1 MPKDGSVRFENVC
14 FSYDGKKPVIQNFSF
29 ATTGG
34 HKIALVGE
42 TGGGKSTLLKLL
54 FRFYDVQEGSVSIDG
69 QDVRTVTLESLRST
83 IGVVPQDPSLFNDT
97 VMNNVRYARLDAS
110 DEEVMSAC
118 KGASVHEKILSFTDG
133 YSSKVGEKGVK
144 LSGGELQ
151 RIAIARTIL
160 KDPRMILLDEATS
173 SVDTDTESK
182 IQDALAKLMK
192 DRTTFIVAHR
202 LSTVVDADLILV
214 IKDGAITEQGTPK
227 ELLAAKGK
235 YFELWSKQ
243 VGIIPTTQD
252 TTSTHHSDLSNQSC
266 MNNQAKPGSNE
277 RQKTWRPDAPEFVP
291 QRLRDTKSTGS
302 ELLPQSDRVAE
313 PTQTSQM
320 TRKEGPRALDT
331 TTGSNKRPIPDQ
343 FVKGSEDKENTLV
356 SKRAR
361 KTQRRNQSK
370 SEPSGT
376 SMNREDD
383 LDTGPSMA
391 LGKKPSFQGQRRVSA
406 PEGTPTAADDRTM
419 GQDRRRRR
427 RRRQKH
433 WRVKNREVS
442 ATQSEGLS
450 SERSSTMA
458 AESGSQ
464 TPLAP
469 ATTPVAA
476 DQAPVK
482 SEGQNKGPVR
492 FVPGA

>member
-1 MPKDGSVRFENVC
+1 MIR
-14 FSYDGKKPVIQNFSF
+14 NFSF
-29 ATTGG
+29 AITGG
-34 HKIALVGE
+34 QKIALVGE
-42 TGGGKSTLLKLL
+42 TGSGKSTLLKLL

-69 QDVRTVTLESLRST
+69 QDVRTVTLESLRSA

-97 VMNNVRYARLDAS
+97 VMSNVRYARLDAS

-173 SVDTDTESK
+173 SVDIDTESK
-182 IQDALAKLMK
+182 IQEALAGLMK

-235 YFELWSKQ
+235 YFDLWSKQ

-252 TTSTHHSDLSNQSC
+252 TTSTHQSGLL
-266 MNNQAKPGSNE
+266 NRSGVDNQAKPGSNE

-291 QRLRDTKSTGS
+291 QRLRDTKSTRS
-302 ELLPQSDRVAE
+302 ELVSQSNRVAE
-313 PTQTSQM
+313 PTSTSQK
-320 TRKEGPRALDT
+320 TRKEGPIVLDT
-331 TTGSNKRPIPDQ
+331 TAGSNKRPTSDPT
-343 FVKGSEDKENTLV
+343 VKISEDKEGTLV

-361 KTQRRNQSK
+361 KTQRRNLSK

-383 LDTGPSMA
+383 LDTGLFTA
-391 LGKKPSFQGQRRVSA
+391 LGEKPSFQGQRRVSA
-406 PEGTPTAADDRTM
+406 PEGRPTAADDRAM
-419 GQDRRRRR
+419 GQDQRRRRR

-433 WRVKNREVS
+433 WRVKNQEVS

-450 SERSSTMA
+450 SERSSTVA
-458 AESGSQ
+458 AESGSY

-482 SEGQNKGPVR
+482 TEGQNKGPVR
-492 FVPGA
+492 FVPGT